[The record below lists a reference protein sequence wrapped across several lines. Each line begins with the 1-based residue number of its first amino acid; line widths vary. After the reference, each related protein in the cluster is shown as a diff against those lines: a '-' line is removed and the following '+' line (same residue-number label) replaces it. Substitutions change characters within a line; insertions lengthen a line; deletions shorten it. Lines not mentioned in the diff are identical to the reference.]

1 MKNFKL
7 SPLYLLYF
15 DPGAYCG
22 KFRKYQPRNSPP
34 IGINRHLK
42 CEKSI
47 GIKMEIIFVR
57 KYSEDRGI

>member
-15 DPGAYCG
+15 DPGVYCG

-34 IGINRHLK
+34 IGINK
-42 CEKSI
+42 
-47 GIKMEIIFVR
+47 
-57 KYSEDRGI
+57 DT